1 MFQNYSERLVS
12 ATTEDGLILPGVV
25 LRPPRA
31 RRSAAIVWVHGL
43 TGNFAGQRARCS
55 PLAERGF
62 VVVDGDN
69 RGHDFGALVRRTE
82 GAPLLAGGGWELFD
96 QSPFDVAAWI
106 DVAESLGFPSV
117 ILVGH
122 SLGALKVGY
131 YQATRNDPRVLG
143 IVAASPPAG
152 AGLLNVELVAE
163 AERLVREG
171 RGQDLLPWG
180 SSGAGA
186 GTVSAQ
192 TYLNRVRTNV
202 DVYGFVTPNPRVLK
216 IQQPIL
222 ALYGTEEPDVGA
234 AAELEKIRLNAL
246 FSPWVETQMIE
257 GANHAYS
264 GHEEDVGALIVE
276 WAGRVVRRAAAA
288 RRATS

>member
-1 MFQNYSERLVS
+1 MFQNYSEKLVS

-25 LRPPRA
+25 FRPPRA

-43 TGNFAGQRARCS
+43 TGNFSGQRARCV

-62 VVVDGDN
+62 VVVNGDN
-69 RGHDFGALVRRTE
+69 RGHDFGALIRRTE
-82 GAPLLAGGGWELFD
+82 GTPLLAGGGWELFD
-96 QSPFDVAAWI
+96 QSPYDVGAWI
-106 DVAESLGFPSV
+106 DLAESLGFPGV
-117 ILVGH
+117 ILGGH
-122 SLGALKVGY
+122 SLGALKVAY

-143 IVAASPPAG
+143 LVAASPPVPAG
-152 AGLLNVELVAE
+152 RLNVELVAE

-180 SSGAGA
+180 STSAGA

-192 TYLNRVRTNV
+192 TYLNRVQTNV

-216 IQQPIL
+216 IQCPIL
-222 ALYGTEEPDVGA
+222 AFYGTDEPNVGTA
-234 AAELEKIRLNAL
+234 ADLEKIRRNAL
-246 FSPWVETQMIE
+246 FSAGVETQMIE
-257 GANHAYS
+257 GADHVYS

-276 WAGRVVRRAAAA
+276 WASRVLRQDAA
-288 RRATS
+288 RRTRS